1 MLSIGVRATYGPRH
15 FGGPTRICP
24 TRAEGAE
31 TSRGVQGNAPPESF
45 ENRVLLMPFPVF
57 WSGFLCIEKV
67 MNDKKILGISMNKT

>member
-45 ENRVLLMPFPVF
+45 ENRVPFNAFSCVLE
-57 WSGFLCIEKV
+57 WV
-67 MNDKKILGISMNKT
+67 SMHRESDE